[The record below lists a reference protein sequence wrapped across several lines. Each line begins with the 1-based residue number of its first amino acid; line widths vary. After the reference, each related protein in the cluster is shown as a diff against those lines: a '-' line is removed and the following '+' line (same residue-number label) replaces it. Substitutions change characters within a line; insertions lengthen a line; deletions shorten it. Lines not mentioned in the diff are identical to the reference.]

1 MRRAPRAALVC
12 LLLLGGTARGGELEQ
27 LEQRLTERGKQTRT
41 LSAEFVQTK
50 KLRLFRTEVTTR
62 GRLSYQ
68 APDHLR
74 WETLPPDASTLLVRG
89 NRAELR
95 IPGER
100 PRVLDLRRDRAMA
113 TLVEQ
118 LLVWLGARSA
128 DRLTQWYRVE
138 LGRSPP
144 KGYRLT
150 LRPRSAAVRKRV
162 SQVVVTLAG
171 DVSLRRIELSH
182 PGGDHSTITFPTVR
196 RNQPLPK
203 GIFK

>member
-1 MRRAPRAALVC
+1 MRRAARAALVP
-12 LLLLGGTARGGELEQ
+12 LLLLGGTARGGELER
-27 LEQRLTERGKQTRT
+27 LEQRLTARGKQTRT

-74 WETLPPDASTLLVRG
+74 WETLPPDASTLLVVG

-95 IPGER
+95 LPGER

-118 LLVWLGARSA
+118 LMVWLGARPA
-128 DRLTQWYRVE
+128 DRLSQWYRVE
-138 LGRSPP
+138 LDRSE
-144 KGYRLT
+144 GTHRLT
-150 LRPRSAAVRKRV
+150 LRPRSDAVRKRV
-162 SQVVVTLAG
+162 SQVVVTLAK
-171 DVSLRRIELSH
+171 DLSLQRIELSH
-182 PGGDHSTITFPTVR
+182 PGGDRSTITFPTVR